1 MWNFRKKC
9 GTLGKYVEFFTVFGF
24 PSLIL
29 YWLHNS
35 IFVFFEESSPMKI
48 KKMPPFYGRNRTFQR
63 NFQKKKMLPAA
74 ENIWVTQ

>member
-29 YWLHNS
+29 YWLHNTS
-35 IFVFFEESSPMKI
+35 RIKYEGNRIEYKREDDRQLPYES
-48 KKMPPFYGRNRTFQR
+48 
-63 NFQKKKMLPAA
+63 
-74 ENIWVTQ
+74 